1 MGPVDGR
8 GEGGVAASKI
18 IRAIKEAGD
27 IGQQKAGLYLAVL
40 LNCLV
45 WLLYGFV
52 TDKDA
57 WLVIL
62 INAVGVC
69 FQLYYLYVFIRASTD
84 RFTISCTV
92 LLLFLIVASGAGI
105 MFQSFPTNAE
115 RKTVLGRV
123 GIVTGCI
130 MYLGSARQLVCKHR
144 SLDVLVVAAICDNNV
159 LEVMELRVM
168 LAALANGIFWT
179 IYTGIIQD
187 LYMGFPNWVGIV
199 SAAIQLGVYAW
210 FYNNRYGQGGRAGR
224 PRGVIVPGR
233 RAEGRRATETIT
245 LLIHC
250 MAD

>member
-1 MGPVDGR
+1 MLCQMLTQAM
-8 GEGGVAASKI
+8 ETGGGGDTTTRVVGWVSYSSDLWLRKI

-130 MYLGSARQLVCKHR
+130 MYLGSARQLV
-144 SLDVLVVAAICDNNV
+144 
-159 LEVMELRVM
+159 MELRVM

-199 SAAIQLGVYAW
+199 SAAIQLGVY
-210 FYNNRYGQGGRAGR
+210 NNRYGQGAAALAGQ
-224 PRGVIVPGR
+224 
-233 RAEGRRATETIT
+233 EE
-245 LLIHC
+245 
-250 MAD
+250 

>member
-1 MGPVDGR
+1 METDG
-8 GEGGVAASKI
+8 GGDTITRVVGWVFLFLGSLATGFLFYSPSNTI
-18 IRAIKEAGD
+18 QAIKEAGD
-27 IGQQKAGLYLAVL
+27 IGQQKADLYLAVL

-62 INAVGVC
+62 INGVGVC
-69 FQLYYLYVFIRASTD
+69 FQLYYLYVFIRASID

-92 LLLFLIVASGAGI
+92 LLLLLIVASAAGI
-105 MFQSFPTNAE
+105 IFQSFPTNAE

-130 MYLGSARQLVCKHR
+130 MYLGSARQLW
-144 SLDVLVVAAICDNNV
+144 AAICDNNV
-159 LEVMELRVM
+159 LEVMVLRVM

-187 LYMGFPNWVGIV
+187 LYMGFPNWVGIG

-210 FYNNRYGQGGRAGR
+210 FYDRRYRQGAAALDGRD
-224 PRGVIVPGR
+224 
-233 RAEGRRATETIT
+233 E
-245 LLIHC
+245 
-250 MAD
+250 